1 MALHYAT
8 AKSRQQALLKWIWQ
22 SPRIPQCKRFLKMFL
37 PPSSG
42 SVILSLAHLRTLDRA
57 FSSGGERFPDTEEV
71 RSSNLLTPTKCSQL
85 RGYVSGL
92 FCNMRKP
99 LSIGMFVRARFET
112 GLFRFPSGEPAHAAW
127 LSRRL
132 PGKLISAGSCGCASG
147 GQPGMSA
154 HPTAFRFS
162 VRRYRTNPVFC
173 RARPGGCPSKRS

>member
-8 AKSRQQALLKWIWQ
+8 AKSRQQALLKWMRQ

-42 SVILSLAHLRTLDRA
+42 SVILSLARLRTLDRA

-92 FCNMRKP
+92 FCFMPPSTPPNNHQI
-99 LSIGMFVRARFET
+99 LIQ
-112 GLFRFPSGEPAHAAW
+112 GLYAMVFA
-127 LSRRL
+127 SRR
-132 PGKLISAGSCGCASG
+132 GAGRLHTSW
-147 GQPGMSA
+147 
-154 HPTAFRFS
+154 PTVTATCWSSIIFWILL
-162 VRRYRTNPVFC
+162 
-173 RARPGGCPSKRS
+173 A

>member
-8 AKSRQQALLKWIWQ
+8 AKSQQQALLKWIRQ

-92 FCNMRKP
+92 FCFMSPSTPPNNHQI
-99 LSIGMFVRARFET
+99 LIQ
-112 GLFRFPSGEPAHAAW
+112 GLYAMAFA
-127 LSRRL
+127 SRR
-132 PGKLISAGSCGCASG
+132 GAGRLRTSW
-147 GQPGMSA
+147 PIV
-154 HPTAFRFS
+154 TATCWSSIIFWILL
-162 VRRYRTNPVFC
+162 
-173 RARPGGCPSKRS
+173 A